1 MWFLTWD
8 STRRLS
14 PRARLI
20 LYEMVTQGGDGPFGY
35 WADGLGF
42 AASCFERVCAADV
55 RSLVDE
61 LAPDWIHLGVQGQI
75 WFSALALERLR
86 ILRASPGELVRW
98 RECIDRCEDEALRA
112 TVTLA
117 VDGMLREM
125 PGAKGLV
132 KVWGSPACARKTQAS
147 AGLVTEVVRLY
158 EEILPGLPRAL
169 KLTGKR
175 AGLVEQRLKEFED
188 ERLGGAKDASAKLA
202 LMRTFFLRVKA
213 SDFLMGRT
221 DVSWRPDLEWLMRP
235 TNFIKVLEG
244 RYDNKVTEFSTSQYS
259 QAFVQFMREYPN
271 PVDISRAWRAWAE
284 LELDECLE
292 MVLLCVQED
301 RLRYGA
307 RRMMP
312 PPWQYLR
319 DQPWLLHQH

>member
-14 PRARLI
+14 PRARLV

-42 AASCFERVCAADV
+42 AASCFDRVGAADV

-61 LAPDWIHLGVQGQI
+61 LTPDWIHLGAQGQV

-86 ILRASPGELVRW
+86 ILRATPQELVRW
-98 RECIDRCEDEALRA
+98 REHIDRCDDEGLRA

-132 KVWGSPACARKTQAS
+132 KVWGSPASARKSQAS

-158 EEILPGLPRAL
+158 EEILPSLPRSL
-169 KLTGKR
+169 KLTDKR
-175 AGLVEQRLKEFED
+175 AGFVEQRLKDLED
-188 ERLGGAKDASAKLA
+188 ERLGGAKDAPAKLE
-202 LMRTFFLRVKA
+202 LMRKFFHRVNA
-213 SDFLMGRT
+213 SDFLMGRIEN
-221 DVSWRPDLEWLMRP
+221 SWRPDLEWLMRP

-244 RYDNKVTEFSTSQYS
+244 RYDNKVSEVSASQYS
-259 QAFVQFMREYPN
+259 SAFVRFMREYPN
-271 PVDISRAWRAWAE
+271 PVEVSRAWRAWVE
-284 LELDECLE
+284 LELDERLE
-292 MVLLCVQED
+292 TVLLCVQED

-307 RRMMP
+307 RRAMP